1 MMHCPNVIQPQNTLM
16 WCPILSSQLPKLWAK
31 KIFLY
36 KLPNLVYLVTV
47 NKIWY
52 GYCVEGTNKPRKT
65 GSPTQARTLLAPS
78 DEKGLCRDATR
89 AHLTQTTITDWTI
102 LLKSVYKVRVAS
114 DSTLSGHSGLQQPR
128 FCPLL
133 ARKTLDLK
141 WKSLLELEHQLEL
154 CTYTVTTKPLLL
166 IHMAR
171 ISSTSN
177 SKNKPGRNPDMA
189 AHTYHLA
196 FRVWGRRMVKLR
208 PPNMH
213 RDYLKK

>member
-141 WKSLLELEHQLEL
+141 WKSLLTANLNFAHILSQQSRFYLYIWPGFL
-154 CTYTVTTKPLLL
+154 APPTVRTNQEEIRTWQHIP
-166 IHMAR
+166 I
-171 ISSTSN
+171 T
-177 SKNKPGRNPDMA
+177 
-189 AHTYHLA
+189 
-196 FRVWGRRMVKLR
+196 
-208 PPNMH
+208 
-213 RDYLKK
+213 